1 MRRLTTIAGLL
12 GALLLAAAPAARASG
27 PAPGQLYGFGEN
39 AAGQLGTPPG
49 GEGQA
54 PHPAPLAVV
63 LPGAAGPVVEEATGA
78 QFSLALTSPGQL
90 FAFGSNRFGQL
101 GLGGGASPNPSPQQ
115 ISLPGTS
122 APVTRIAAGAEHA
135 LALTAA
141 GALYSGGSNR
151 FGQLGRAANSG
162 SELPNSPE
170 QVALPG
176 VDGPPVQVA
185 GGEQQSLVLTSTGAL
200 YSFGGNRFG
209 QLGRTANAGS
219 ETPNPIPAPVVL
231 PGASGPVVQ
240 IAAGARH
247 SLALTS
253 TGQLYSFGDNE
264 FGQLGRAANAETTVP
279 NPAPAQVEIPGLDG
293 TVVAIAAGG
302 EHSLVLSSSG
312 QVFAFGLNS
321 AGQLGSFSNSGSE
334 WANATPAQVALPGA
348 SARPVAV
355 AAGALHSLVVTAA
368 GALYTFGSNAE
379 GQLGRAAGSGSEAA
393 NPVAQAVELP
403 FGETVDAVARGSSA
417 QFTLAQTADLA
428 VLNASLP
435 AGQVGVPYAA
445 EAVAGGGVGGN
456 TWSAVGL
463 PAGLAID
470 PLSGRISGTPSSAG
484 TSGVTL
490 TATDAFGV
498 SATSAA
504 ILLTIAPA
512 TVPRAFL
519 STVLTEAQ
527 IFASLRQQLGMKGR
541 AARIASLRKRGR
553 FAYGFTA
560 LTAGTLSIGW
570 YYLPP
575 GARLARAAAPVLV
588 AAGGAS
594 FRTAGT
600 KAVVL
605 KVTKAGRRLLRGR
618 RRIALVAKGRFTPSG
633 GRPVVAQK
641 AFGLTR

>member
-1 MRRLTTIAGLL
+1 M
-12 GALLLAAAPAARASG
+12 
-27 PAPGQLYGFGEN
+27 
-39 AAGQLGTPPG
+39 
-49 GEGQA
+49 
-54 PHPAPLAVV
+54 
-63 LPGAAGPVVEEATGA
+63 
-78 QFSLALTSPGQL
+78 ALTSTGQL
-90 FAFGSNRFGQL
+90 FAFGSNRFGQS
-101 GLGGGASPNPSPQQ
+101 GGGGASPNPSPQQ
-115 ISLPGTS
+115 ISLPGTN

-135 LALTAA
+135 LALTAT
-141 GALYSGGSNR
+141 GALYSGGSNQ
-151 FGQLGRAANSG
+151 FGQLGRATNSG
-162 SELPNSPE
+162 SELPNRLE

-176 VDGPPVQVA
+176 VDGPPVQAA
-185 GGEQQSLVLTSTGAL
+185 GGEEQSLVLTSTGRL

-209 QLGRTANAGS
+209 QLGRAANAGS
-219 ETPNPIPAPVVL
+219 ETPNPIPAPVAL

-240 IAAGARH
+240 VAAGARH

-264 FGQLGRAANAETTVP
+264 FGQLGRAANAETTTP
-279 NPAPAQVEIPGLDG
+279 NPTPAQVEIPGLDG

-302 EHSLVLSSSG
+302 EHSLALSSSG
-312 QVFAFGLNS
+312 QIFAFGLNS
-321 AGQLGSFSNSGSE
+321 EGQLGSFVNSGSE
-334 WANATPAQVALPGA
+334 RANATPARVALPGA
-348 SARPVAV
+348 GARPVAI

-368 GALYTFGSNAE
+368 GSLYAFGSNAE

-393 NPVAQAVELP
+393 NPVAQVVELP

-417 QFTLAQTADLA
+417 QFTLAQTADLS

-498 SATSAA
+498 SATSAT

-553 FAYGFTA
+553 FAYAFTA

-575 GARLARAAAPVLV
+575 GARLARQAAPVLV

-594 FRTAGT
+594 FRAAGT